1 LFLSIGK
8 AQNIQVILFHLLTA
22 LDRISKLFYPHRS
35 SFRNIDQAQN
45 GGFVLPRFLSA
56 AAIFMA
62 LLLVLVASNAF
73 AQADTK
79 QIMDY
84 LEQVRRETGAPGISV
99 AVALKGEMVVSCGAG
114 YAELDNSTPATGRT
128 VHNIGSVS
136 KTLAAV
142 AVMQLVEQGKVK
154 LDDPIQKY
162 VPYFPEKRRPI
173 TVRHVLTHTSGIRH
187 YKDGEFGPQQIKEKM
202 HYNSLQEGIEIFKD
216 DTLLFEP
223 GKYWFYSS
231 YASNLMRGIIETVT
245 EMGFEAYLKKHVWE
259 PAGMLSTAFDV
270 PERIVHNRGRG
281 YIRNEQRVL
290 INVPYADV
298 SYKYAGG
305 GMLSTVEDLARFG
318 TAMNDGTLLRP
329 ETVAMMYKVQ
339 VDPVMRY
346 NPSGQPQKMP
356 HQQALSWF
364 IRTDAQ
370 GRTFPSHTGTVKGCR
385 SYLLNYPEH
394 GLVIALI
401 ANIVPFDSPKY
412 GDAIAQLFLPPVNR
426 ASN

>member
-1 LFLSIGK
+1 VQKNLFS
-8 AQNIQVILFHLLTA
+8 ATSFFVVIFLA
-22 LDRISKLFYPHRS
+22 
-35 SFRNIDQAQN
+35 
-45 GGFVLPRFLSA
+45 FVVSH
-56 AAIFMA
+56 
-62 LLLVLVASNAF
+62 AF
-73 AQADTK
+73 AQADAK
-79 QIMDY
+79 QITDY
-84 LEQVRRETGAPGISV
+84 LQQVRHETGAPGISV
-99 AVALKGEMVVSCGAG
+99 AVALKGEMIVSCGVG
-114 YAELDNSTPATGRT
+114 YAELDNLTPATGKT
-128 VHNIGSVS
+128 VHNIASIS
-136 KTLAAV
+136 KTHAAV

-162 VPYFPEKRRPI
+162 VPYFPEKRWPI
-173 TVRHVLTHTSGIRH
+173 TVRHILTHTSGIRH
-187 YKDGEFGPQQIKEKM
+187 YRDGEFGPQQIKEKM
-202 HYNSLQEGIEIFKD
+202 HYDSLAAGIEIFKD
-216 DTLLFEP
+216 DTLLFQP

-231 YASNLMRGIIETVT
+231 HASNLMQGIIETVT
-245 EMGFEAYLKKHVWE
+245 GMGFEAYLKKHVWE

-281 YIRNEQRVL
+281 YIRNERGLL
-290 INVPYADV
+290 INAPYADV

-305 GMLSTVEDLARFG
+305 GMISTVEDLVRFG
-318 TAMNDGTLLRP
+318 MALNDGTLLKP
-329 ETVAMMYKVQ
+329 ETMAMMYKVQ

-346 NPSGQPQKMP
+346 NPRGEPRKMP
-356 HQQALSWF
+356 HKQALSWF

-394 GLVIALI
+394 GLVVALI